1 MTLPSP
7 TPSLR
12 ALPVPVRPVDGET
25 PDSYFRRLAPA
36 NALTLPQLW
45 AHIRAANE
53 QLPYKQ
59 VLHRAAH
66 ELEALGGLPP
76 DWFQA
81 NRAHHLLPVRCPH
94 NRWRMRVCTACSR
107 PPAVRAGCTRCAGG
121 TATQVASRTG
131 AICLRHRQWVH
142 GTHLDISGMH
152 AHFAAERLFRAVLHD
167 RGIGLETGE
176 LQLAD
181 SLLSHW
187 SREHAAPAP
196 SLPTDGHVT
205 FFQSFPQIVRLA
217 VTLTDPR
224 FTSSLLD
231 PHWSPSQQA
240 LLLSRA
246 ITEITRQPPSDS
258 ALDELWAQVYTGRR
272 AVEAAFGMLGR
283 RQKRKC
289 AWERALCAAAH
300 THRACLLR
308 HLDAKVTRPRTGA
321 LPLVKAPS
329 AAATV
334 RSQHPWTR

>member
-1 MTLPSP
+1 MTQPRP
-7 TPSLR
+7 DFPLR

-45 AHIRAANE
+45 AHIRTTNE
-53 QLPYKQ
+53 RLPYE
-59 VLHRAAH
+59 RAPDRAIP
-66 ELEALGGLPP
+66 ELEALGSLPP
-76 DWFQA
+76 DWFQT
-81 NRAHHLLPVRCPH
+81 NRAHHLLPIRCPH
-94 NRWRMRVCTACSR
+94 NRWRMRVCVACSR
-107 PPAVRAGCTRCAGG
+107 PPAARAGCGRCAGG
-121 TATQVASRTG
+121 TATQVASRAG
-131 AICLRHRQWVH
+131 AICLRHRRWAH
-142 GTHLDISGMH
+142 GTHLDITGMH
-152 AHFAAERLFRAVLHD
+152 THLAAERLFRAVLHD

-187 SREHAAPAP
+187 SREHPPPDRPAP
-196 SLPTDGHVT
+196 LQEHGT
-205 FFQSFPQIVRLA
+205 FFQSYPQIVRLT

-240 LLLSRA
+240 LLLSHA
-246 ITEITRQPPSDS
+246 ITDVTRQRPSDS
-258 ALDELWAQVYTGRR
+258 TLEDLWAQVYTGRR

-283 RQKRKC
+283 RQSRKC
-289 AWERALCAAAH
+289 AWERALCAAAY

-308 HLDAKVTRPRTGA
+308 HLDARISRPRDH
-321 LPLVKAPS
+321 LIPRVKTPT

-334 RSQHPWTR
+334 RRQHPWSP